1 MPPAF
6 LRLSFLAVLILFS
19 AGRTPIAMAQAKDE
33 PGHGPAQIDPAPML
47 LRAQEVMQ
55 FARARD
61 SVIHYR
67 AVAAAEQ
74 NYQSDRSYPPFFSM
88 METKEGW
95 LDLTNG
101 VERMDTQITFP
112 GQGPS
117 PAQTSFTDAAR
128 AFGLREKNLIPLP
141 RISMRDRC
149 LNPWAVIRDWAAAG
163 NVRLAGHEVY
173 RDYVRVVLTRTTSSG
188 EQRLFLDPKSGF
200 PVKVEFEEK
209 HYLWG
214 QRHVEYLWTNWVLSG
229 GVMVP
234 GSSFRLADGELE
246 ISQTMGDVTIVA
258 PAAVPLM
265 SLPNEPAESVD
276 ALPLFLQPRELTIS
290 NVGPNTYLLSNP
302 GYTEAVIEVGDEV
315 FLFDATQGEERPRKD
330 ADAIAKLFPG
340 YKKITVVVSDLAWPH
355 IAGLRY
361 WVASGATIVAHTAA
375 RDFLQAVV
383 DRRWTFAPDLLE
395 QRRST
400 SQLKFVGVDV
410 PFQMANG
417 AISLHPIDG
426 IGSEVSL
433 MAYLST
439 ERLLWA
445 GDYIQ
450 TVDEPSA
457 YATEVWRAAQRD
469 GLRPE
474 RTAAEHLPLTPW
486 SKIEELQNADAA
498 RANPSSK

>member
-1 MPPAF
+1 MRLAF
-6 LRLSFLAVLILFS
+6 FRLWFLAVLILFY
-19 AGRTPIAMAQAKDE
+19 AGRTPTAAAQAKDE
-33 PGHGPAQIDPAPML
+33 VGNGAEQKDPAAML
-47 LRAQEVMQ
+47 QRTQDVMQ
-55 FARARD
+55 FARVGD

-67 AVAAAEQ
+67 AAAASEQ
-74 NYQSDRSYPPFFSM
+74 NYQSDRSYPPFFSA
-88 METKEGW
+88 METQESW
-95 LDLTNG
+95 LDVRSG
-101 VERMDTQITFP
+101 VERVDTQITFP

-117 PAQTSFTDAAR
+117 PAQTTFTDAAR
-128 AFGLREKNLIPLP
+128 AFRLREKNLTALP
-141 RISMRDRC
+141 RVSMRERY
-149 LNPWAVIRDWAAAG
+149 LNPWAVIRDWATAQ

-173 RDYVRVVLTRTTSSG
+173 RDYVRIVLSRTTPSG

-200 PVKVEFEEK
+200 PVKLDFEEK

-229 GVMVP
+229 GVMMP
-234 GSSFRLADGELE
+234 GSSFRLADGDVE
-246 ISQTMGDVTIVA
+246 ISETIGDLALVER
-258 PAAVPLM
+258 AAAPLM

-276 ALPLFLQPRELTIS
+276 ALPLFLQPIDPTIS
-290 NVGPNTYLLSNP
+290 KVGSSAYLLMNP

-315 FLFDATQGEERPRKD
+315 YLFDSTQGEERSRKD

-355 IAGLRY
+355 IAGVRY
-361 WVASGATIVAHTAA
+361 WVANGATIVAHTAA
-375 RDFLQAVV
+375 RDFLQTVV
-383 DRRWTFAPDLLE
+383 DRRWTLAPDLLE
-395 QRRST
+395 QKRST
-400 SQLKFVGVDV
+400 AQMKFVGVDA
-410 PFQMANG
+410 PYQMANG

-433 MAYLST
+433 MVYLAT

-457 YATEVWRAAQRD
+457 YATEVWRAVQRD
-469 GLRPE
+469 GLHPE

-486 SKIEELQNADAA
+486 SKIEALQNTDAA
-498 RANPSSK
+498 RANSNSR